1 MADVYL
7 WSGIR
12 NLVDDKQPLKV
23 NGKTLEELVAN
34 LIRSYPDLKIIIEE
48 GVSYSV
54 DDKLVMNSIN
64 EKINENS
71 EVYVLQKI
79 SGG

>member
-54 DDKLVMNSIN
+54 DGKLVMNSIN